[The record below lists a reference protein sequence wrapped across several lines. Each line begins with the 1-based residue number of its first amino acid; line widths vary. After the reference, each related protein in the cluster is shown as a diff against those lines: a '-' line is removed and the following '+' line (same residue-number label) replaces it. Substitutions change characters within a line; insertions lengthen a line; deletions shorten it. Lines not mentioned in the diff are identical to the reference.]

1 MHLHDEQGRAIDEFG
16 ALLASNAP
24 RVPKGVKLVLTER
37 GLWRAG
43 LKLKCAKAADHLD
56 DSSCCA
62 HRVMAIQPDFVAE
75 KPAIQKLIE
84 SHGHLCVFLPKYHC
98 ELNIIE
104 YFWGMAKRYARDHCD
119 YKFASLVRA
128 VPERL
133 AAVPLVTIRRWEM
146 RFWRYCEA
154 YKRGLEH
161 GDACAEVKKLHS
173 RTKKM
178 YKSHR
183 RC

>member
-1 MHLHDEQGRAIDEFG
+1 
-16 ALLASNAP
+16 
-24 RVPKGVKLVLTER
+24 
-37 GLWRAG
+37 
-43 LKLKCAKAADHLD
+43 
-56 DSSCCA
+56 
-62 HRVMAIQPDFVAE
+62 
-75 KPAIQKLIE
+75 
-84 SHGHLCVFLPKYHC
+84 LPKYHC

-128 VPERL
+128 VPEGL